1 MVKGLCLAQRKTNIK
16 CQEPTKDEMGKGR
29 IGHLELSHAVP
40 ATTCQP
46 RLRLPI
52 VSDFS
57 QRRNG
62 SEEAPTAGAQAQ
74 E

>member
-1 MVKGLCLAQRKTNIK
+1 
-16 CQEPTKDEMGKGR
+16 MGKCR
-29 IGHLELSHAVP
+29 IGRLELSHAVP

-46 RLRLPI
+46 RLRPWI
-52 VSDFS
+52 VSRFS

-62 SEEAPTAGAQAQ
+62 SEEDPTAGAQAQ